1 MWTKTRSAKKRFRHT
16 AILKGFR
23 SGLEEDIYIQLRKAR
38 IKHEYEKVK
47 ISYIIPSSNH
57 IYTPDFVL
65 ENGIIVETKGRWVL
79 EDRKKIALIRRQY
92 PKLDLRM
99 VFNYSKAKIR
109 KGSKTT
115 YASICEK
122 LGIPY
127 ADKEIPKEWLTE
139 KPNNKSLKII
149 EKMRGS
155 NEKKE

>member
-1 MWTKTRSAKKRFRHT
+1 MLTNSKKRFRAT
-16 AILKGFR
+16 ALIKGFR

-79 EDRKKIALIRRQY
+79 EGRKKITLIKRQH
-92 PKLDLRM
+92 PNLDLRM

-127 ADKEIPKEWLTE
+127 SDKEIPTEWLCE

-155 NEKKE
+155 NEKK